1 MPGSI
6 DQTIRRAL
14 DTVFTRP
21 ELRNREISIQAEGDL
36 TGVFDP
42 KKIERAFLNLILNA
56 FQATAE
62 RTGKI
67 EIRIVATGDRF
78 EVRIADNG
86 PGIPPAIKDT
96 LFDPF
101 VSFGKSNGT
110 GLGLAI
116 VGKIIQDHGGAVSV
130 EQTSESGTVF
140 LVQMPRVQD
149 ATGDLSLPVTPN
161 NGQGVASAQE

>member
-1 MPGSI
+1 VPGSI

-14 DTVFTRP
+14 DAIFTRP
-21 ELRNREISIQAEGDL
+21 ELRNREISIQAQGDL

-62 RTGKI
+62 RDGKI
-67 EIRIVATGDRF
+67 DIHIVSTDERF

-86 PGIPPAIKDT
+86 PGIPETIRDT

-116 VGKIIQDHGGAVSV
+116 VSKIIQDHGGTVGV
-130 EQTSESGTVF
+130 EPISESGAVF
-140 LVQMPRVQD
+140 LVQMPRFQEAAGD
-149 ATGDLSLPVTPN
+149 ATSPVAAD
-161 NGQGVASAQE
+161 NGPGVISAQE